1 MGLQNIKKLFYS
13 VDHNLSLFPTLT
25 SCYFFLFFFS
35 GFIFLLLA
43 VVHPLFLY
51 VHGIIFGSLAVVRRL
66 FLYLHG
72 ITFGSTLSLAV
83 AQGILGIMGQSTEWQ
98 RIIVDWHKNTIGVL
112 NCCYDHKFSM
122 KLHFMLEVTKEI
134 LGLLCTTFFVPLS
147 CHWTWYVSIWGLESG
162 TRFLTVL
169 EDQK

>member
-51 VHGIIFGSLAVVRRL
+51 VHGIIFGSLAVVHRL

-83 AQGILGIMGQSTEWQ
+83 A
-98 RIIVDWHKNTIGVL
+98 
-112 NCCYDHKFSM
+112 
-122 KLHFMLEVTKEI
+122 
-134 LGLLCTTFFVPLS
+134 
-147 CHWTWYVSIWGLESG
+147 
-162 TRFLTVL
+162 
-169 EDQK
+169 

>member
-43 VVHPLFLY
+43 VVH
-51 VHGIIFGSLAVVRRL
+51 RL

-83 AQGILGIMGQSTEWQ
+83 AQGILGIMGRSTEWQ
-98 RIIVDWHKNTIGVL
+98 RIIVDWRKNTIGVL

-162 TRFLTVL
+162 TRFLTIL